1 MGRYTNYFAG
11 LFTRQRDQARP
22 DQAKNSAGGY
32 VFTLG
37 PFARL
42 DRWLVLGAEGGTYYA
57 SERALTRENAQTVLD
72 CLAADGVRTVERIVE
87 ISTAGRAPKNAPA
100 IFALAIAAADPDL
113 ATRKAALGAMP
124 LVCRTGT
131 DLFRFVADV
140 GAFRRWGRALRSA
153 VAGWYDGKEPDA
165 LAYQLLKYRSRDG
178 WSHKDVLRLAHPTPK
193 TAAHAALYRYVTAGL
208 EGLGADTARGKAVA
222 AADLPR
228 LVRAFEVA
236 MASTDRAEVI
246 ALVREHRMPHELVRT
261 ELKNDAA
268 VWAALLEDMPLGA
281 MIRNLGKMTAIGLVA
296 PMSEAARVVA
306 SRLVDPARLGKARI
320 HPVTVLSALRVYQQ
334 GHGERAARR
343 ANALSWAPVRE
354 VVDALDEAF
363 HLAFKGVPRT
373 GKKHL
378 LALDVSGSMACG
390 VIAGV
395 PGLTPRVA
403 SAAMAMATAR
413 AEHDT
418 AFVGFTSGADGLR
431 SLGISARQRLDDVIR
446 AVSDLP
452 FGGTDCSLP
461 MRWAAKHK
469 VPVDVFA
476 VYTDSET
483 WAGPV
488 HPFQALRDYRQT
500 MGRDAKLVVVGMT
513 ATKFTIADPK
523 DPGMLDVVGFDAA
536 APLVMADF
544 VRG

>member
-1 MGRYTNYFAG
+1 MARYFQHFAG
-11 LFTRQRDQARP
+11 LFTRQRDQARA
-22 DQAKNSAGGY
+22 DQAVNSAGGY
-32 VFTLG
+32 AFTLG

-57 SERALTRENAQTVLD
+57 SERALTRENAQTVLE

-87 ISTAGRAPKNAPA
+87 ISTTGRAPKNAPA
-100 IFALAIAAADPDL
+100 IFALAMAAADPDL
-113 ATRKAALGAMP
+113 ATRKLALGAMP

-153 VAGWYDGKEPDA
+153 VAAWYDDKAPDA

-178 WSHKDVLRLAHPTPK
+178 WSHRDVLRLAHPTPK
-193 TAAHAALYRYVTAGL
+193 TAAHAALYRHATAGL
-208 EGLGADTARGKAVA
+208 AGLGADTAKGKAIA
-222 AADLPR
+222 AEDLPIF
-228 LVRAFEVA
+228 VRAFEAA
-236 MASTDRAEVI
+236 MASDDRAEVI
-246 ALVREHRMPHELVRT
+246 ALIREHRLTHELVRT

-281 MIRNLGKMTAIGLVA
+281 MIRNLGKMTAVGLVV
-296 PMSEAARVVA
+296 PGSEAARTVA
-306 SRLVDPARLGKARI
+306 SRLVDGARLRKARV
-320 HPVTVLSALRVYQQ
+320 HPVSVLSALRVYEQ

-343 ANALSWAPVRE
+343 ANALSWAPVRA

-363 HLAFKGVPRT
+363 HLAFENVPRT

-378 LALDVSGSMACG
+378 LALDVSGSMTCG
-390 VIAGV
+390 AIAGV
-395 PGLTPRVA
+395 PGLSPRVA

-413 AEHDT
+413 AEPHT
-418 AFVGFTSGADGLR
+418 SFVAFTSGAGGLR
-431 SLGISARQRLDDVIR
+431 KLALSPDMRLDGVLR
-446 AVSDLP
+446 AVDGLP

-461 MRWAAKHK
+461 MRWATEHR
-469 VPVDVFA
+469 VPVDVFV
-476 VYTDSET
+476 VYTDNET

-488 HPFQALRDYRQT
+488 HPFQALREYRQRL
-500 MGRDAKLVVVGMT
+500 GRDAKLAVVGMT

-536 APLVMADF
+536 APQVMADF
-544 VRG
+544 ARG